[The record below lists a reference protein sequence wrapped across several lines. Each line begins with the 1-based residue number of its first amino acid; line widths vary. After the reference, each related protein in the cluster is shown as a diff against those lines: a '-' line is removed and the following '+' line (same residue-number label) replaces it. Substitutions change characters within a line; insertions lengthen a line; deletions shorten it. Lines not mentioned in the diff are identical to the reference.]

1 MYKQGEKKWSGM
13 VSTAKRLQELIDYYG
28 ISAAELS
35 KSVGIAKSSIS
46 MWLSGQRTMRQDK
59 IGLIAKHYDIDPAW
73 LMGYDVPMRR
83 EKDIPQEDPGI
94 VVTDKDNRFSIHFRD
109 GKTMSD
115 EDKELLKEQL
125 ENTIDIFYKLRGI
138 DKK

>member
-1 MYKQGEKKWSGM
+1 MIRKSSDEYAENARKNINYLVDTFCEGKKVIFCEKTGLSKGS
-13 VSTAKRLQELIDYYG
+13 VSQYCNGNNIPNNKTAKIIADAFNVSPVWVMG
-28 ISAAELS
+28 LS
-35 KSVGIAKSSIS
+35 TS
-46 MWLSGQRTMRQDK
+46 MHEQSDTS
-59 IGLIAKHYDIDPAW
+59 H
-73 LMGYDVPMRR
+73 
-83 EKDIPQEDPGI
+83 EDPGI

>member
-1 MYKQGEKKWSGM
+1 M
-13 VSTAKRLQELIDYYG
+13 VSSAKRLQELLDYYG

-59 IGLIAKHYDIDPAW
+59 IGIIAERYNIDPAW

-83 EKDIPQEDPGI
+83 KDIPKEESPEII
-94 VVTDKDNRFSIHFRD
+94 VSDSKDRFSIHFRD

-115 EDKELLKEQL
+115 KDKELLKEQIA
-125 ENTIDIFYKLRGI
+125 NTIDSFYKLRGL
-138 DKK
+138 DEQ